1 VFSQSS
7 RTMIACS
14 SIMLRATRRIDPTLV
29 RQFSLGRSKGP
40 LLSNLS
46 ALIDAGVLQ
55 KDEAQIELASRMSG
69 EIYG

>member
-1 VFSQSS
+1 
-7 RTMIACS
+7 
-14 SIMLRATRRIDPTLV
+14 MLRATRRIDPTLV